1 MIVGRWSRALAA
13 VALGVAAAPVT
24 CQTPTEAYLRI
35 AALRNEPEAIQVS
48 VTPTARQ
55 GGGARRRAKAT
66 APTRLAAHKAA
77 AHAACLGSLRTDPA
91 MAALPMLTVLADLLV
106 ANRQEIVKEVGG
118 QTGPERSTVE
128 VQIDRSPEQI
138 EADVRSLALSNFRA
152 VVDLPCKVDGEQRG
166 VSATEEALV
175 AALTDRG
182 FRVFDAAIA
191 AAGDGGVAAAARAG
205 LRSLANL
212 VVCGSVTV
220 SPSQETAGIYSYH
233 ADARLRVVKADTAQ
247 VVGAYQWSERAFGQ
261 DRRQA
266 AREAEQALAATVAAK
281 LPEALLAKLEECP
294 VSVELQSA
302 DASDRDKA
310 EAALRALPGV
320 RALERVVTAT
330 GVLFRIRSVE
340 KPSVIAFRMGQAPG
354 FRLMEYRR

>member
-1 MIVGRWSRALAA
+1 MIVRRWRRALGA
-13 VALGVAAAPVT
+13 VALGLAAAPVV

-35 AALRNEPEAIQVS
+35 AALRHEPEAIRVS
-48 VTPTARQ
+48 VTPVARQ
-55 GGGARRRAKAT
+55 GGSARRRAKAT

-77 AHAACLGSLRTDPA
+77 AHAACLGSLRSDPA

-106 ANRQEIVKEVGG
+106 ANRQEMVKEVSAQPG
-118 QTGPERSTVE
+118 TERSTVE

-152 VVDLPCKVDGEQRG
+152 VVDLPCKVDGEQQEA
-166 VSATEEALV
+166 SATEEALV

-182 FRVFDAAIA
+182 FRVFNTAIA
-191 AAGDGGVAAAARAG
+191 GDAGVAAASRAG

-212 VVCGSVTV
+212 VVCGTVTV

-281 LPEALLAKLEECP
+281 LPEALTAKLEECP
-294 VSVELQSA
+294 VSVELQST
-302 DASDRDKA
+302 DAAELDKA